1 MQKHGKP
8 ETEASTPQ
16 KTVRVLDEAGNEYE
30 ATYPKRA
37 KGLVKHGRAR
47 FADESQT
54 AIILREPLNTHRT
67 ENQRNLFLHTSQKSF
82 AEDELCA
89 RTFASSDEKSSCCS
103 PHAEYSEVPLTCPPN
118 HDMNL
123 EDNTMNE
130 QINHTDIPDTSDL
143 SELTELSELSEPTNN
158 PLTAKE
164 VFDQIAALQK
174 QMMDQSYNALYRM
187 TEAIN
192 DICGDDRFESDE
204 SRENAI
210 EEVTKVFAMREKTYQ
225 QMLEI
230 YQQMYHDLTSP
241 KEARYAERRE
251 FMNWIRDCIAA
262 SEPGIDLPDFA
273 KLWNSFN

>member
-54 AIILREPLNTHRT
+54 AIL
-67 ENQRNLFLHTSQKSF
+67 
-82 AEDELCA
+82 
-89 RTFASSDEKSSCCS
+89 
-103 PHAEYSEVPLTCPPN
+103 LTCPPN
-118 HDMNL
+118 QNMIL

-130 QINHTDIPDTSDL
+130 QINHTDIPDTYDL
-143 SELTELSELSEPTNN
+143 SELTELSELSELSEPTNN

-164 VFDQIAALQK
+164 VFNQIAALQK

-262 SEPGIDLPDFA
+262 SEPGIDLPDFE
-273 KLWNSFN
+273 KLWKIFG

>member
-47 FADESQT
+47 FTDESQT
-54 AIILREPLNTHRT
+54 AIL
-67 ENQRNLFLHTSQKSF
+67 
-82 AEDELCA
+82 
-89 RTFASSDEKSSCCS
+89 
-103 PHAEYSEVPLTCPPN
+103 LTCPPN

-143 SELTELSELSEPTNN
+143 SDLSELSNLSDLSELTNN

-192 DICGDDRFESDE
+192 DICGDDTFEADE
-204 SRENAI
+204 CREGAISRVTEVFMAREENYKRLLSTY
-210 EEVTKVFAMREKTYQ
+210 EKMYSNLVSHNNEYRE
-225 QMLEI
+225 
-230 YQQMYHDLTSP
+230 D
-241 KEARYAERRE
+241 RRE
-251 FMNWIRDCIAA
+251 FLKWITSCVA
-262 SEPGIDLPDFA
+262 SAQPGVLLPDFDKIWQA
-273 KLWNSFN
+273 IR

>member
-1 MQKHGKP
+1 
-8 ETEASTPQ
+8 
-16 KTVRVLDEAGNEYE
+16 
-30 ATYPKRA
+30 
-37 KGLVKHGRAR
+37 
-47 FADESQT
+47 
-54 AIILREPLNTHRT
+54 
-67 ENQRNLFLHTSQKSF
+67 
-82 AEDELCA
+82 
-89 RTFASSDEKSSCCS
+89 
-103 PHAEYSEVPLTCPPN
+103 
-118 HDMNL
+118 
-123 EDNTMNE
+123 MNE

-241 KEARYAERRE
+241 KETRYVERRE
-251 FMNWIRDCIAA
+251 FMNWVRDCIDATQC
-262 SEPGIDLPDFA
+262 GQDLPDFE
-273 KLWNSFN
+273 KLWKIFS

>member
-47 FADESQT
+47 FTDDSQT
-54 AIILREPLNTHRT
+54 VII
-67 ENQRNLFLHTSQKSF
+67 
-82 AEDELCA
+82 
-89 RTFASSDEKSSCCS
+89 
-103 PHAEYSEVPLTCPPN
+103 LTCPPN
-118 HDMNL
+118 QHMIL

-130 QINHTDIPDTSDL
+130 QNNNTNIPDTSDL
-143 SELTELSELSEPTNN
+143 SELTELSELSESTNS

>member
-1 MQKHGKP
+1 MQKHGNQ
-8 ETEASTPQ
+8 ETEASATA
-16 KTVRVLDEAGNEYE
+16 KTVRVLDEAGHEYE
-30 ATYPKRA
+30 ATYTKRA

-47 FADESQT
+47 FADDSQT
-54 AIILREPLNTHRT
+54 VIIL
-67 ENQRNLFLHTSQKSF
+67 
-82 AEDELCA
+82 A
-89 RTFASSDEKSSCCS
+89 
-103 PHAEYSEVPLTCPPN
+103 CPPN
-118 HDMNL
+118 QNMIL

-130 QINHTDIPDTSDL
+130 QNNNTNIPDTSDLSELTKL
-143 SELTELSELSEPTNN
+143 SELTELSELSESTNS

-225 QMLEI
+225 QMLEF

-241 KEARYAERRE
+241 QETRYAERRE
-251 FMNWIRDCIAA
+251 FMNWVRDCIDATQC
-262 SEPGIDLPDFA
+262 GQDLPDFE
-273 KLWNSFN
+273 KLWKIFG